1 MMPKSRW
8 QVSKIDMNALDVRKL
23 SSTLLIN
30 RFKANSHLVKL
41 EQNLISIFKKKR
53 SFSLIPKEKEELPTD
68 TGKNQGHLK

>member
-30 RFKANSHLVKL
+30 RFKTNSHVVKL
-41 EQNLISIFKKKR
+41 EQNWFQYSKKR
-53 SFSLIPKEKEELPTD
+53 SFSLIPKEKEELPID
-68 TGKNQGHLK
+68 TGKNQGRLK

>member
-41 EQNLISIFKKKR
+41 EPEFGFNIQKKEV
-53 SFSLIPKEKEELPTD
+53 LV
-68 TGKNQGHLK
+68 

>member
-30 RFKANSHLVKL
+30 RFKTNSHLVKL
-41 EQNLISIFKKKR
+41 EQNWFQYSKKKEV
-53 SFSLIPKEKEELPTD
+53 LV
-68 TGKNQGHLK
+68 

>member
-30 RFKANSHLVKL
+30 RFKTNSHLVKL
-41 EQNLISIFKKKR
+41 EQNWFQYSKKKR

>member
-30 RFKANSHLVKL
+30 RFKTNSHLVKL
-41 EQNLISIFKKKR
+41 EQNLISIFKKKEV
-53 SFSLIPKEKEELPTD
+53 LV
-68 TGKNQGHLK
+68 